1 MTFTILALLV
11 LSLLVYYYS
20 QSKSSRRCPLPPGPE
35 KLPIVENL
43 FHIPNGGFIWLEYA
57 QMCRKYES
65 DIIHLGAL
73 GNSIV
78 VLNSIK
84 AVNDLLD
91 IKSSI
96 YSSRPRTVMLGE
108 LMGWGSSTALRP
120 NDDLWKGQRK
130 IMNQA
135 MPPNDTKRFHP
146 KLLNLTH
153 DLLRALPH
161 SDDVV
166 KTLRTWAATFI
177 IDVTYGL
184 DAEVAETYLP
194 TAIAVIESVSI
205 AVMPGAFYVDQL
217 PILKYVPEWFPGA
230 SFKRKAREWSKM
242 RVKMTEPTF
251 NFVKQKIAMGTATTS
266 LTSVALGKMDHNHD
280 LAKQEEIIKIASVT
294 TYAAGSDTT
303 VSTLG
308 AFILAM
314 LMNPEIQAKAHLEI
328 EQRLGPGNLPSFGDE
343 ASLPYITAII
353 RETMRHNPVAPLAV
367 PHELTQDDIY
377 MGYFLPKGSLIMA
390 NVWSIL
396 HDEEDYPEPE
406 LFNPSRFLDAD
417 GKIDPKVKDP
427 TIPAFGFGRRVCPGK
442 HMALASLWIVVASI
456 LACYSIEPELDENGD
471 LIKPEAKW
479 YSGPTLFNHPLPFKC
494 RFVPR
499 SKDVEVSLALHL
511 SA

>member
-1 MTFTILALLV
+1 MAFTILALLV

-20 QSKSSRRCPLPPGPE
+20 QSNPE

-108 LMGWGSSTALRP
+108 LMGWGSSTVLRP
-120 NDDLWKGQRK
+120 NDALWKGQRK

-177 IDVTYGL
+177 VDVTDGL

-194 TAIAVIESVSI
+194 TAIAVIESISI
-205 AVMPGAFYVDQL
+205 AAMPGAFYVDQL

-242 RVKMTEPTF
+242 RVEITEPTF
-251 NFVKQKIAMGTATTS
+251 NFVKQKIVWNCPI
-266 LTSVALGKMDHNHD
+266 SVMDHKHD

-294 TYAAGSDTT
+294 TYAGSDTT

-328 EQRLGPGNLPSFGDE
+328 EQTLGPGNLPSFGDE

-377 MGYFLPKGSLIMA
+377 KGYFLPKGSLIMA

-479 YSGPTLFNHPLPFKC
+479 YSGATLFNHPLPFKC

>member
-194 TAIAVIESVSI
+194 TAIAVIESISI
-205 AVMPGAFYVDQL
+205 AAMPGAFYVDQL

-266 LTSVALGKMDHNHD
+266 LTSVALGKMDHKHD

-314 LMNPEIQAKAHLEI
+314 LMNPEIQAKAHLGI
-328 EQRLGPGNLPSFGDE
+328 EQTLGPGNLPSFGDE

-367 PHELTQDDIY
+367 PHKLTQDDIY
-377 MGYFLPKGSLIMA
+377 KGYFLPKGSLIMA

-417 GKIDPKVKDP
+417 GKIDSKVKDP

-471 LIKPEAKW
+471 LIQPKAKW

-499 SKDVEVSLALHL
+499 SKDVKVSLALHL

>member
-1 MTFTILALLV
+1 MSTTLAISPTI
-11 LSLLVYYYS
+11 YY
-20 QSKSSRRCPLPPGPE
+20 
-35 KLPIVENL
+35 
-43 FHIPNGGFIWLEYA
+43 
-57 QMCRKYES
+57 CR
-65 DIIHLGAL
+65 
-73 GNSIV
+73 
-78 VLNSIK
+78 
-84 AVNDLLD
+84 
-91 IKSSI
+91 
-96 YSSRPRTVMLGE
+96 
-108 LMGWGSSTALRP
+108 WGSSTVLRP

-135 MPPNDTKRFHP
+135 MPPNDTQRFHP

-166 KTLRTWAATFI
+166 KTLRTTEEKQAT
-177 IDVTYGL
+177 
-184 DAEVAETYLP
+184 
-194 TAIAVIESVSI
+194 
-205 AVMPGAFYVDQL
+205 
-217 PILKYVPEWFPGA
+217 
-230 SFKRKAREWSKM
+230 
-242 RVKMTEPTF
+242 
-251 NFVKQKIAMGTATTS
+251 GTATPS
-266 LTSVALGKMDHNHD
+266 LTSVALGKMDHKLD
-280 LAKQEEIIKIASVT
+280 LAKQEELIKTASVT
-294 TYAAGSDTT
+294 AYAGEQKDPTNGFS
-303 VSTLG
+303 G

-314 LMNPEIQAKAHLEI
+314 LMSPEIQATAHLEI
-328 EQRLGPGNLPSFGDE
+328 EQALGPGNLPNFGDE
-343 ASLPYITAII
+343 ASLPYITAVV

-377 MGYFLPKGSLIMA
+377 KGYFLPKGSLIMA

-396 HDEEDYPEPE
+396 HDEEDYPEPD

-417 GKIDPKVKDP
+417 GKIDPEVKDP

-456 LACYSIEPELDENGD
+456 LACYSIEPELDENGN
-471 LIKPEAKW
+471 LIKPKAKW